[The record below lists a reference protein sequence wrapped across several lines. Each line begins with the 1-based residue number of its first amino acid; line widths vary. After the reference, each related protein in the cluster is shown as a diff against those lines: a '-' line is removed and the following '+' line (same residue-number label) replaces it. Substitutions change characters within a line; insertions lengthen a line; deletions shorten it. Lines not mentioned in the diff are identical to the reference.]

1 VDLFQEKARF
11 LTLRIL
17 LVGLSAVSLV
27 LCALGATAHYLKW
40 ALANPWQLVGWL
52 LSMLFLLLAFLPG
65 PSELGANFK
74 SVIKPKT
81 AFFLFWILFFVV
93 AHLWNFRTAP
103 WNGDGIFDDA
113 ARDLLYLKTHVTSR
127 PFQAAWFTSDAWAYE
142 TLFHY
147 YLWPWL
153 HLFGYNILTNEAASL
168 ALWCATFLF
177 TLLLTDLFFESYV
190 VTSVIALVFTFL
202 PFAFIYSFFAFHYE
216 MAAPL
221 CVASLYFLH
230 VGFKTDSSF
239 CLALGG
245 IAAGLCLASSL
256 LGQQYV
262 LALLVFVVLCAV
274 FDRKRLKQG
283 FNWRRVLTVIYG
295 FAAGAMP
302 ILAYIVFN
310 RHEYA
315 FHQSPYLDLFWQAVR
330 GHPSPNDL
338 TYYLRH
344 LWSSFFTIP
353 GPRLFFPDALPIP
366 LPYYWL
372 LLPGFVLALWQKRFE
387 IALLAILPAVG
398 VFISGGP
405 FVEHRML
412 LAIPFWI
419 ILTAFTFAGLLT
431 IKLSPALKILL
442 LGVSAA
448 ILLSGLVPSV
458 QYIYGKTTNPFSI
471 GSFAQGGVA
480 VSRLLRNVVAGKEHP
495 NPPCLEHDEF
505 NRVQG
510 IPDPPYEALICARE
524 ANVVVHLF
532 LHDYDDTRILSF
544 CGGTPVIIMTQQDV
558 WSHNKRAIVDYVPKG
573 KDLKLIWES
582 DPKTRRIIAMFRPLS
597 DLATADSVSFS
608 FGGRLRTFYVLSIP
622 YKDIRQFQERVRA
635 LPDLAP

>member
-1 VDLFQEKARF
+1 MESSQEKARF
-11 LTLRIL
+11 LTPRIL
-17 LVGLSAVSLV
+17 FVGLSFVSLV
-27 LCALGATAHYLKW
+27 ICALSGVAHYRKAGW
-40 ALANPWQLVGWL
+40 GDSWHPIGWL
-52 LSMLFLLLAFLPG
+52 LSMLCLLLAFLPG

-81 AFFLFWILFFVV
+81 AFFLFWILFFAV

-103 WNGDGIFDDA
+103 WNGDGIFEDA
-113 ARDLLYLKTHVTSR
+113 ARDLLYLKTHVTNR
-127 PFQAAWFTSDAWAYE
+127 PFQAAWFTSDGWAYE

-153 HLFGYNILTNEAASL
+153 HLFGHNILTNEAASL

-310 RHEYA
+310 RNEYA

-330 GHPSPNDL
+330 GHPSPNDI

-544 CGGTPVIIMTQQDV
+544 CGGTPVIIMTQQGV

-608 FGGRLRTFYVLSIP
+608 FGGRVRTFYVLNIP
-622 YKDIRQFQERVRA
+622 YKDISQFQERVRA
-635 LPDLAP
+635 LPDL